1 MAKAKK
7 VVESNNSYDGADIVT
22 LPFPV
27 CIQKRA
33 HMYIGPTDDSGVL
46 TCIREILNNSV
57 DEHLAGHCTHIEI
70 VRDGATSFS
79 IRDNG
84 RGIPF
89 DVVDGKNSL
98 SRIFGTLHAG
108 RNFTV
113 KSVFSTGLNGVG
125 ATAVNALSASFEVT
139 SKRGSEQGY
148 IKFEEGY
155 EKDLKVS
162 PKSKT
167 LPKPYD
173 KSSTTVK
180 FSLATKFFEPDL
192 DVKDEDVER
201 LIHETAYLNSGLSIT
216 YTYNGETKVFLYT
229 NGVRDLLDNTLNE
242 NKLLKKSVSQ
252 LLLQTEDTSEIK
264 AVHSI
269 ISPIEKLQLQQFN
282 YIAIEGNIGA
292 GKTTLSTKLSEDCNA
307 KLVLERFADNPFLPK
322 FYKDQSRYAFP
333 LEMSFLADRY
343 QQLSDDLAQFDLFK
357 DFVVA
362 DYHIFKS
369 LIFAKVTLQE
379 DEFRLYKTM
388 FDIIHKEMPKPD
400 LYVYLYQNTERL
412 LGNIKKRGRS
422 YEQEIP
428 ADYLEK
434 INQGYLD
441 YIKTQ
446 TDLNV
451 LIIDVSDLDF
461 VKKQEDY
468 VFLLNEIN
476 KKIALARG

>member
-1 MAKAKK
+1 MSQHQVIVSLGSNQGNRFETIQACIDLIHSEVATVVKVSKIYETPAWGFESEPFYNAAILIHTTKSAQKILNQVLRVEKK
-7 VVESNNSYDGADIVT
+7 LGRIRT
-22 LPFPV
+22 
-27 CIQKRA
+27 K
-33 HMYIGPTDDSGVL
+33 DSGYQARIIDVDIIAFDEEIISTETLQVPHPLMQNRKFVL
-46 TCIREILNNSV
+46 QPMMDL
-57 DEHLAGHCTHIEI
+57 
-70 VRDGATSFS
+70 
-79 IRDNG
+79 
-84 RGIPF
+84 
-89 DVVDGKNSL
+89 
-98 SRIFGTLHAG
+98 
-108 RNFTV
+108 
-113 KSVFSTGLNGVG
+113 GLNW
-125 ATAVNALSASFEVT
+125 EHP
-139 SKRGSEQGY
+139 
-148 IKFEEGY
+148 I
-155 EKDLKVS
+155 
-162 PKSKT
+162 
-167 LPKPYD
+167 
-173 KSSTTVK
+173 
-180 FSLATKFFEPDL
+180 
-192 DVKDEDVER
+192 
-201 LIHETAYLNSGLSIT
+201 
-216 YTYNGETKVFLYT
+216 
-229 NGVRDLLDNTLNE
+229 
-242 NKLLKKSVSQ
+242 LKKSVSQ
-252 LLLQTEDTSEIK
+252 LLLQTEDISEIK

-292 GKTTLSTKLSEDCNA
+292 GKTTLSSKIAQDCNA

-412 LGNIKKRGRS
+412 LENIKKRGRS

-428 ADYLEK
+428 AEYLEK

-476 KKIALARG
+476 KKIVLARG

>member
-1 MAKAKK
+1 MID
-7 VVESNNSYDGADIVT
+7 VDIIAFDEEIISTEMLQVPHP
-22 LPFPV
+22 LMQNRKF
-27 CIQKRA
+27 
-33 HMYIGPTDDSGVL
+33 VL
-46 TCIREILNNSV
+46 Q
-57 DEHLAGHCTHIEI
+57 
-70 VRDGATSFS
+70 
-79 IRDNG
+79 
-84 RGIPF
+84 PMF
-89 DVVDGKNSL
+89 DL
-98 SRIFGTLHAG
+98 
-108 RNFTV
+108 
-113 KSVFSTGLNGVG
+113 GLNWEHP
-125 ATAVNALSASFEVT
+125 T
-139 SKRGSEQGY
+139 
-148 IKFEEGY
+148 
-155 EKDLKVS
+155 
-162 PKSKT
+162 
-167 LPKPYD
+167 
-173 KSSTTVK
+173 
-180 FSLATKFFEPDL
+180 
-192 DVKDEDVER
+192 
-201 LIHETAYLNSGLSIT
+201 
-216 YTYNGETKVFLYT
+216 
-229 NGVRDLLDNTLNE
+229 
-242 NKLLKKSVSQ
+242 LKKSIAQ
-252 LLLQTEDTSEIK
+252 LLLQTEDNSEIK

-269 ISPIEKLQLQQFN
+269 VSPIEKLALQQFN

-292 GKTTLSTKLSEDCNA
+292 GKTTLSTKLAEDCNA

-400 LYVYLYQNTERL
+400 LYVYLYQNTDRL
-412 LGNIKKRGRS
+412 LENIKKRGRS

-468 VFLLNEIN
+468 VFLLHEIN
-476 KKIALARG
+476 AKIKKY

>member
-1 MAKAKK
+1 MLHVHKKTKK
-7 VVESNNSYDGADIVT
+7 VNYKSKIVCYFANMSQHQVILSIGSNQGNRLETIQSCIDLIHSEVATVVKVSKIYETPAWGFESEPFFNATILIHTTKSAQKVLKQVLKVEKKLGRVRS
-22 LPFPV
+22 
-27 CIQKRA
+27 K
-33 HMYIGPTDDSGVL
+33 DSGYQARIIDVDIIAFDEEIIATETLQVPHPLMQNRKFVL
-46 TCIREILNNSV
+46 QPML
-57 DEHLAGHCTHIEI
+57 DL
-70 VRDGATSFS
+70 
-79 IRDNG
+79 
-84 RGIPF
+84 
-89 DVVDGKNSL
+89 
-98 SRIFGTLHAG
+98 
-108 RNFTV
+108 
-113 KSVFSTGLNGVG
+113 GLNWEHP
-125 ATAVNALSASFEVT
+125 T
-139 SKRGSEQGY
+139 
-148 IKFEEGY
+148 
-155 EKDLKVS
+155 
-162 PKSKT
+162 
-167 LPKPYD
+167 
-173 KSSTTVK
+173 
-180 FSLATKFFEPDL
+180 
-192 DVKDEDVER
+192 
-201 LIHETAYLNSGLSIT
+201 
-216 YTYNGETKVFLYT
+216 
-229 NGVRDLLDNTLNE
+229 
-242 NKLLKKSVSQ
+242 LKKSIAQ
-252 LLLQTEDTSEIK
+252 LLLQTEDKSEIK

-269 ISPIEKLQLQQFN
+269 VSPIEKLQLQQFN

-292 GKTTLSTKLSEDCNA
+292 GKTTLSTKLAEDCNA

-400 LYVYLYQNTERL
+400 LYQNTERL
-412 LGNIKKRGRS
+412 LENIKKRGRS

-476 KKIALARG
+476 KKIVLAR